1 MDPSGD
7 WEPWQGGRERVKEG
21 AIRKKNV
28 ARARLQ
34 KVWKGERGTARRVKS
49 RARRQLGQVTQEQVI
64 DAHGKYREGAL
75 TAILSPNKTNLQ
87 SNPSAC
93 ILTDHPHQMCAE
105 WMERRHSTYGN
116 LPTHG
121 GHHHAESTMGI
132 THRPLSKS
140 LL

>member
-105 WMERRHSTYGN
+105 WMERRHSMAISR
-116 LPTHG
+116 HMMDI
-121 GHHHAESTMGI
+121 TMQ
-132 THRPLSKS
+132 KVQWV
-140 LL
+140 

>member
-1 MDPSGD
+1 MDPSRD

-49 RARRQLGQVTQEQVI
+49 RGRRQLGKVTQEQVI

-105 WMERRHSTYGN
+105 WMERRQYGN

-121 GHHHAESTMGI
+121 GHQHAESTMGI